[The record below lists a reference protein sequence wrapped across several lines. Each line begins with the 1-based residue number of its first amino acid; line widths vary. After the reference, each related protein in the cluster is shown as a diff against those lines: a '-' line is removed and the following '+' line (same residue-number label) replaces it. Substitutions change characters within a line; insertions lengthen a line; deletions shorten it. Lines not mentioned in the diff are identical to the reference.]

1 MAFLNSLLLQTAEHL
16 RILDM
21 LLHAAHLSL
30 ITFALL
36 GWLSRRLLPFHL
48 FFIAVIWASWIGLGL
63 YVGHMGYCVLT
74 DWQWRVKWA
83 LGERGLPSS
92 YIEYF
97 LWSLR
102 PEDIDDALVSN
113 VTAVVFTAV
122 TVASMVRF
130 RRFYRQLKSEGSLR
144 CRSDSLLILIPINRL
159 ISVISQTATR
169 ITRHFASK

>member
-1 MAFLNSLLLQTAEHL
+1 M
-16 RILDM
+16 LDV
-21 LLHAAHLSL
+21 LLHAAHLGL

-36 GWLSRRLLPFHL
+36 GWLPRRLLPYHL
-48 FFIAVIWASWIGLGL
+48 SFIVVIWASWIGLGL
-63 YVGHMGYCVLT
+63 YVGHLGYCVLT

-92 YIEYF
+92 YIEY
-97 LWSLR
+97 LLRSLR

-130 RRFYRQLKSEGSLR
+130 RRFYRQLKAEGILTG
-144 CRSDSLLILIPINRL
+144 RSNSLLILISINRL
-159 ISVISQTATR
+159 IFRYKPNSR
-169 ITRHFASK
+169 PHH